1 MAGFGVSYF
10 LTNQV
15 ALNAGYLFNHI
26 SNAGTHYPNLGLNA
40 SLPYG
45 GLSFF
50 F

>member
-1 MAGFGVSYF
+1 MAGFGISYF
-10 LTNQV
+10 LTDQV
-15 ALNAGYLFNHI
+15 ALNVGYRFNHI

-45 GLSFF
+45 GFSFF